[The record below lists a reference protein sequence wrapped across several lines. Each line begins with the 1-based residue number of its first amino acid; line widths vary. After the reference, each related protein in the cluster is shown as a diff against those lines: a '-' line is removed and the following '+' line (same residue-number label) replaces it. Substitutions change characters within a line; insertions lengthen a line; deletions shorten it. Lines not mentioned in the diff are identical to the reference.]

1 MSASMHKTPK
11 EQIIYANLLFYGS
24 WGSLAL
30 MAATYLVYVSGL
42 LAPHVPLDKIIVLWE
57 KNAHDYIVQGNV
69 PVGWG
74 WTALLGT
81 GDFLNFLGLALL
93 AGMTIICFIPLV
105 PAYLKEKRP
114 VYAII
119 AVLEILVLAF
129 AASGIV
135 GAGAH

>member
-1 MSASMHKTPK
+1 MSTSMSKTPK
-11 EQIIYANLLFYGS
+11 EQITYANLLFYGS
-24 WGSLAL
+24 WSALAL
-30 MAATYLVYVSGL
+30 MAVTYLIYVLGIL
-42 LAPHVPLDKIIVLWE
+42 PPHVPLDKVTVLWE
-57 KNAHDYIVQGNV
+57 KNAHEYLTQGNV

-74 WTALLGT
+74 WVKLLGT
-81 GDFLNFLGLALL
+81 GDFLNFAGLVLL

-114 VYAII
+114 VYAVI

-135 GAGAH
+135 GGGAH